1 MAVIGVTDNGRKI
14 LNRNVIERLFNGLNR
29 TNRENEI
36 KRQ

>member
-14 LNRNVIERLFNGLNR
+14 LNRNVIERSFNGLNG